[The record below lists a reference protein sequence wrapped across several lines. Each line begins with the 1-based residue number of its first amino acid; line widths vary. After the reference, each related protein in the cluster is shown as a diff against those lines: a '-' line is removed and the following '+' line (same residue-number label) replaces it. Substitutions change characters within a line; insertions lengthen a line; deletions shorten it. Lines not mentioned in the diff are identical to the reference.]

1 MIYAKPENLFD
12 NPHCR
17 KTEERGEFIEIGV
30 SATVTDLLA

>member
-1 MIYAKPENLFD
+1 MIYAEPENLFD